1 MAIITVSRGSY
12 SKGRELA
19 EKVAQRLGY
28 ECISR
33 EVLLE
38 ASKEFNIPEIKLVRA
53 IHDAP
58 SILDRFVYGKEKYV
72 AFIQAAI
79 CRHLKNDNVVYCGLA
94 GHFFVGDVSHA
105 LRVRVVADMQA
116 RVNAEMEREGIAARE
131 AERILKKDDEERRKW
146 SMFLY
151 GIDTREPRNYDM
163 ILHISKITVDD
174 AVDIVCHTVALENF
188 KTTAASQQAM
198 DDLALA
204 AEAKAVLVSS
214 RPDVEVQAANGI
226 VDITTAAPEVHYQT
240 ISEELQKAVQSIA
253 GVKDV
258 RLHIVPS
265 DPVD

>member
-1 MAIITVSRGSY
+1 MAIITISRGSY

-58 SILDRFVYGKEKYV
+58 SVLDRFVYGKEKYI

-79 CRHLKNDNVVYCGLA
+79 CRHLQKNNVVYCGLA
-94 GHFFVGDVSHA
+94 GHFFVGNVSHA
-105 LRVRVVADMQA
+105 LRVRVVADMA
-116 RVNAEMEREGIAARE
+116 DRVKAEMEREGISAQE
-131 AERILKKDDEERRKW
+131 AEKILIKDDAERCKW
-146 SMFLY
+146 STYLY

-163 ILHISKITVDD
+163 ILHIKNITVDD
-174 AVDIVCHTVALENF
+174 AADIVCNTVALEHF
-188 KTTAASQQAM
+188 KTTPASQRAM
-198 DDLALA
+198 EDLTLTAEVKA
-204 AEAKAVLVSS
+204 ALVSS
-214 RPDVEVQAANGI
+214 MPDVEVQAANGI
-226 VDITTAAPEVHYQT
+226 VDITTAAPEVQEPAIT
-240 ISEELQKAVQSIA
+240 AKLKKAAKSVA
-253 GVKDV
+253 GVKEA
-258 RLHIVPS
+258 RIHIIPS